1 MTAVIPPPLG
11 TQPRAWRC
19 RETSSCAPHPAAKLQ
34 LPASVGTSS
43 LCTSPRANASQA
55 NPHHIQLPP
64 STGRSACCQVPL
76 SQSSSPRPRSASS
89 PSAFPL
95 PPPPGGPHGWGWG
108 TGRAPGCAVSLT
120 PFSSPH
126 GGLESRNK
134 TRREWHAQFCSRPTS
149 ACSVL
154 TSTPRCWAETH
165 RSEESCEPPSPRPP
179 HPKQLLR
186 GCGTAALRRDQPGR
200 GAGTACSAK
209 GSRYVQDGD
218 GLRGEEAAT
227 VPTSPASERRAAP
240 SAAPHPPPAR
250 LRAAR
255 TAEGGKESGERCQ
268 GRTPG
273 SRGHR
278 GGAKA
283 RRCENLGGVGG
294 GKPQGSAS
302 ARRSAFPAAALAH
315 RAQHAVPRGE
325 AKRCTSRTCTPP
337 NPPPP
342 MVRNCPRRRNR
353 GGREHQ
359 PRGAARCFVPRERQR
374 MRRSASPP
382 DGRSPAQRL
391 RGRGRRERGE
401 NKARNESQRAP
412 LIAREGRERG
422 GFRGLPPGRATC
434 GTRERHGRAL
444 RPQCK
449 QQSRGRVPLLNP
461 RVSQL
466 RAAPT
471 PRHRSAPT
479 GVQRCSP

>member
-1 MTAVIPPPLG
+1 MHLPSCKRLTS
-11 TQPRAWRC
+11 QP
-19 RETSSCAPHPAAKLQ
+19 APHPASPQHRALSLLPGTSIPKL
-34 LPASVGTSS
+34 LAPAS
-43 LCTSPRANASQA
+43 LCLLPIS
-55 NPHHIQLPP
+55 LPP
-64 STGRSACCQVPL
+64 
-76 SQSSSPRPRSASS
+76 
-89 PSAFPL
+89 PS
-95 PPPPGGPHGWGWG
+95 PPGGPHGWGWG

-154 TSTPRCWAETH
+154 TSTPRCRAETH
-165 RSEESCEPPSPRPP
+165 RSEESCELPPPRPPLIPNSSSGAAGRQRSAGISRAGGRAQRAAPRARATCRTGTGFGEKRRRPSPRPLHRNAELP
-179 HPKQLLR
+179 PAPLPIPPR
-186 GCGTAALRRDQPGR
+186 PG
-200 GAGTACSAK
+200 S
-209 GSRYVQDGD
+209 
-218 GLRGEEAAT
+218 E
-227 VPTSPASERRAAP
+227 PPERRKEAKKAENAAK
-240 SAAPHPPPAR
+240 
-250 LRAAR
+250 AAR
-255 TAEGGKESGERCQ
+255 PAPGGTEGAQRHGDAKTSG
-268 GRTPG
+268 G
-273 SRGHR
+273 
-278 GGAKA
+278 
-283 RRCENLGGVGG
+283 GG

-337 NPPPP
+337 NPPA

-401 NKARNESQRAP
+401 NKARNEAQRAP

-479 GVQRCSP
+479 GGQRCSP